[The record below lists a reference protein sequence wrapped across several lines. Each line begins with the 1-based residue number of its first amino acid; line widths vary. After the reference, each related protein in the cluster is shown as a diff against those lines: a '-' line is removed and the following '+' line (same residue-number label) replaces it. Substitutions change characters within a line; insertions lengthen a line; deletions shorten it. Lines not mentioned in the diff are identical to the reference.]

1 MKATLPTQSK
11 QNAKNHSDK
20 KELIHSY
27 KVVAY
32 EPKEK
37 YVLRFESDF
46 DEAAQF
52 YPDENPLH
60 KSYGESP
67 NFQEIIDLR
76 LYMSRS
82 GDGASPI
89 YGSIWINGNNQH
101 TSGSGTAGG
110 YGYHKGSAAAGDA
123 ISSAGI
129 VLDKDINGRGDSAIK
144 EALTAIARAM
154 GFNDTC
160 IVEA

>member
-11 QNAKNHSDK
+11 QNAKNHSGK

-32 EPKEK
+32 EP
-37 YVLRFESDF
+37 RFL
-46 DEAAQF
+46 AK
-52 YPDENPLH
+52 DENRIPMENPAY
-60 KSYGESP
+60 KGYGESP

-76 LYMSRS
+76 LYTSRS

-110 YGYHKGSAAAGDA
+110 CGYHKGSAAAGDA

-129 VLDKDINGRGDSAIK
+129 VLDQGINGRGDSAIK
-144 EALTAIARAM
+144 EALTAIAQAM
-154 GFNDTC
+154 GFSDTC

>member
-11 QNAKNHSDK
+11 QNAKNHSGK

-27 KVVAY
+27 KVIAY
-32 EPKEK
+32 EPALK
-37 YVLRFESDF
+37 LDSES
-46 DEAAQF
+46 
-52 YPDENPLH
+52 YLKPNPLH
-60 KSYGESP
+60 KGYGEAP

-129 VLDKDINGRGDSAIK
+129 ALDKDINGRGDSAIK
-144 EALTAIARAM
+144 EALIAIARAM

>member
-1 MKATLPTQSK
+1 MKATLPTPAK
-11 QNAKNHSDK
+11 QNAKNHGDK

-27 KVVAY
+27 KVIAY
-32 EPKEK
+32 EPQF
-37 YVLRFESDF
+37 LAR
-46 DEAAQF
+46 DEHGI
-52 YPDENPLH
+52 PVENPLH
-60 KSYGESP
+60 KSYQG

-101 TSGSGTAGG
+101 TSGSGMAGG

-123 ISSAGI
+123 IVSAGI
-129 VLDKDINGRGDSAIK
+129 KLDRDINGRGDSAIR
-144 EALTAIARAM
+144 EALTDIAQAM
-154 GFNDTC
+154 GFNNTYV
-160 IVEA
+160 VEA